1 MDNKATSGTSL
12 SMYRMTLDAANDLS
26 KKFGDLISVLP

>member
-12 SMYRMTLDAANDLS
+12 SMYRMTLDAANDF
-26 KKFGDLISVLP
+26 KKYGDLTSVPP